1 LHHEFLFSKEEKITY
16 FLDSGVSHNPFH
28 KVSKSQSSYTQILI
42 HFVVFLLRDKGDYPL
57 LLPPDVDA
65 LIEAFAQTP
74 LLSQLLPPLFGN
86 GGNLYCI
93 RLVEIL
99 MKI

>member
-1 LHHEFLFSKEEKITY
+1 
-16 FLDSGVSHNPFH
+16 
-28 KVSKSQSSYTQILI
+28 
-42 HFVVFLLRDKGDYPL
+42 LLRDKGDYPL

-74 LLSQLLPPLFGN
+74 PPSQLLPPLFEN

-99 MKI
+99 TKIWT